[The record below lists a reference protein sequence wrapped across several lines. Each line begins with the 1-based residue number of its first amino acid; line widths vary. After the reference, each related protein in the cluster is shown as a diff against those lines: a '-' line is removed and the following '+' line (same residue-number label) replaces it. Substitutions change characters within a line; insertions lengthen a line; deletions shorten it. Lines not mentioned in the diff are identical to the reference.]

1 MSLLLTAPSC
11 SRPFLCSVL
20 VTCWSHHFFTL
31 LYFAFIEFATMTQH
45 GHRDKK
51 GFTFMK
57 GFTTPP
63 GSMPPW
69 IMGQEKVLDW
79 GELRV
84 LISLT
89 GHSFERQRPGIVEK
103 LTSEKTDSATYLS
116 IRRQL
121 SRPRGIE
128 CLHLSHGTILVGY
141 LPPGRLLSWPW
152 FWYCI
157 YRGCLLSAST
167 KIKR

>member
-1 MSLLLTAPSC
+1 MSLLLTAP

-31 LYFAFIEFATMTQH
+31 LYFAFIEFANMTQH

-51 GFTFMK
+51 GFTLMK

-79 GELRV
+79 DELRV

-89 GHSFERQRPGIVEK
+89 GHSFERQRPGHSRKVDVGKKGQCHLPFHPTAAFASPRYWVCAPQPWDYSCRMSFLLGGFSPDPDFDIASIVVVFFPLQPK
-103 LTSEKTDSATYLS
+103 
-116 IRRQL
+116 
-121 SRPRGIE
+121 
-128 CLHLSHGTILVGY
+128 
-141 LPPGRLLSWPW
+141 
-152 FWYCI
+152 
-157 YRGCLLSAST
+157 
-167 KIKR
+167 